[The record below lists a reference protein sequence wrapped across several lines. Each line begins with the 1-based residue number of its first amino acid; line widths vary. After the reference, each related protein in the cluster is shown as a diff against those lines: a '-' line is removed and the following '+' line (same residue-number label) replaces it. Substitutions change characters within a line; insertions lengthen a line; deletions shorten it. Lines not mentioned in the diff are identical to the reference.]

1 MHRITLNIDL
11 DANDL
16 LEKEVV
22 EAIKAETKRLTRER
36 IDKIINESID
46 GVIRER
52 TRHWDNPDWRTRN
65 QLEEM
70 VDGAAMRALKKYDF
84 RIDKSKIISEIDD
97 RLKAVDN
104 LAKMKLSYMDKQI
117 EEAIERKVREYL
129 NDYCFDKTVE
139 RIKNER
145 NNDDA

>member
-46 GVIRER
+46 DVITTR
-52 TRHWDNPDWRTRN
+52 TRHWDNPDWSTRY
-65 QLEEM
+65 QLEKM
-70 VDGAAMRALKKYDF
+70 VDEAAIKALKKQNF
-84 RIDKSKIISEIDD
+84 GIDKSVIQSEIDD
-97 RLKAVDN
+97 RLKAVDT
-104 LAKMKLSYMDKQI
+104 LAAMKLSNMDKQI
-117 EEAIERKVREYL
+117 EEAVEKKVKEY
-129 NDYCFDKTVE
+129 FTVYSFNKAVE
-139 RIKNER
+139 HFRNER
-145 NNDDA
+145 NNEDA

>member
-46 GVIRER
+46 GVIIER

-65 QLEEM
+65 QLEKM
-70 VDGAAMRALKKYDF
+70 VDDAAMRALKKQNF
-84 RIDKSKIISEIDD
+84 GIDKTVVEREIED
-97 RLKAVDN
+97 RFKAIDT
-104 LAKMKLSYMDKQI
+104 LAKTRLSYMDVQI
-117 EEAIERKVREYL
+117 EEAVERKVREYL

-145 NNDDA
+145 DNNDA

>member
-46 GVIRER
+46 DVITAR
-52 TRHWDNPDWRTRN
+52 TRHWDNPDWSTRY
-65 QLEEM
+65 QLEKM
-70 VDGAAMRALKKYDF
+70 VEEAAMKALKKQNF
-84 RIDKSKIISEIDD
+84 GIDKAVIQSEIDD
-97 RLKAVDN
+97 RLKAVDT
-104 LAKMKLSYMDKQI
+104 LAAMKLSNMDKQI
-117 EEAIERKVREYL
+117 EEAVGRKVKEY
-129 NDYCFDKTVE
+129 FTVYSFNKAVE
-139 RIKNER
+139 HFRSER
-145 NNDDA
+145 NNEDA

>member
-16 LEKEVV
+16 LEKEIV

-65 QLEEM
+65 QLEKM
-70 VDGAAMRALKKYDF
+70 VDDAAMRALKKYDLG
-84 RIDKSKIISEIDD
+84 IDKSKIISEIDD
-97 RLKAVDN
+97 KLKAVDN

-117 EEAIERKVREYL
+117 EEAIERKVRDYL
-129 NDYCFDKTVE
+129 NDYCFDKAVE
-139 RIKNER
+139 RFKDER
-145 NNDDA
+145 NNADA